1 MRDRATQ
8 EHARP
13 TPQVR
18 VSSMRKSGK
27 DEPTALFA
35 KVPGKEYGR
44 LIFRYPYH
52 NDSMLAMSYHE
63 AATRL
68 AGTFEGQPIDD
79 TMLLPFL
86 TLYRQAIEL
95 RLKETIRDL
104 AALRR
109 RFHDP
114 SNPKLQPAAVEKRL
128 RSPRILGHNL
138 EALLNELLDHYNAL
152 ELDEQFPESARD
164 LVMLLHE
171 ADTSGTAFRYSGQ
184 MPDIQEHLDFPDL
197 VALLDGEFRLLG
209 GIEDWITEMHA
220 AGPQPEDDGDWY

>member
-114 SNPKLQPAAVEKRL
+114 SNRSYSRRLSKSACVVRESLDTISKRC
-128 RSPRILGHNL
+128 
-138 EALLNELLDHYNAL
+138 
-152 ELDEQFPESARD
+152 
-164 LVMLLHE
+164 
-171 ADTSGTAFRYSGQ
+171 
-184 MPDIQEHLDFPDL
+184 
-197 VALLDGEFRLLG
+197 
-209 GIEDWITEMHA
+209 
-220 AGPQPEDDGDWY
+220 

>member
-1 MRDRATQ
+1 
-8 EHARP
+8 
-13 TPQVR
+13 
-18 VSSMRKSGK
+18 MRKSGK
-27 DEPTALFA
+27 DERTALFA

-138 EALLNELLDHYNAL
+138 EALLNELLDRYNAL
-152 ELDEQFPESARD
+152 EFDEQFPESARD